1 MLMVITSYYND
12 RLKLWKMIHIIHH
25 LSVKYDVHAI
35 IFVMSVTGCRVSSSS
50 WYADIC
56 GTSQVVPREP
66 PHHFKLMHYS
76 HSLEWVTLASADC
89 RPLNITNFINKKNGE
104 YVINNTD
111 CSASFS
117 ELVLYIQCIILW
129 HQKMVLLSQ
138 QLQEIAHT
146 IPLNT
151 SDHLILFCFYYY
163 PCTGYFRLQQT
174 VHRARHLFMKIL
186 ILIWGQSHCLLVLL
200 LNRLLIDINDH
211 TQCCAIDFES
221 CLMHYV
227 SYLANR
233 WADGVNELSGLVY
246 LPLLSL
252 IKGLS
257 YLLEWGTSSPL
268 H

>member
-50 WYADIC
+50 WYVDIC

-89 RPLNITNFINKKNGE
+89 RPLNITNFINKKNVE

-163 PCTGYFRLQQT
+163 WLLQAAADSTQSQAF
-174 VHRARHLFMKIL
+174 VHENL
-186 ILIWGQSHCLLVLL
+186 
-200 LNRLLIDINDH
+200 DINLG
-211 TQCCAIDFES
+211 TIT
-221 CLMHYV
+221 L
-227 SYLANR
+227 LASSVVKQ
-233 WADGVNELSGLVY
+233 AVNWY
-246 LPLLSL
+246 
-252 IKGLS
+252 
-257 YLLEWGTSSPL
+257 
-268 H
+268 